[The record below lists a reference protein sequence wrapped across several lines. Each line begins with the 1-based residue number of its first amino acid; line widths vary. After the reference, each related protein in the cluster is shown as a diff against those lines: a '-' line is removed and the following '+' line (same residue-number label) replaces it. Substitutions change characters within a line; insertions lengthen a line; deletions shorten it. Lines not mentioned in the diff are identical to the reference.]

1 MSKVAVTV
9 DKLDNLA
16 NSIGNKF
23 DESTPLTLDEQ
34 KTIIDNISKR
44 TSSDVTASG
53 ATVTVPKGFY
63 GSQVTKSVSSGSA
76 TPAATISAT
85 GASITAGT
93 NTLTF
98 SKTVSNT
105 PQVSAGY
112 ISSGTAG
119 NSSVSLTATVN
130 TRSSSDLTASGATVT
145 APAGYYGSAAT
156 KSVDSMTLPTA
167 ASSTS
172 SGTSKATI
180 SRSTS
185 NQYINIPTGYNGTA
199 SYYTISAVADGTA
212 GTPTASKGTVS
223 NHQVSVTP
231 SVTNITGY
239 ITGGTKTGTAVTVT
253 ASELASGNKEITSN
267 GTGIDVVGYSTV
279 SVSVGS
285 TINNQN
291 KSVTP
296 TESQQTVEADTGY
309 TGLGTVTVGA
319 ISSTYVGSS
328 ITRRSSSDMTFGFYG
343 GSMPY
348 IGAPAGYYAADGM
361 KMITRGTEGT
371 PTATKGTVSN
381 HSISI
386 TPSVTNEEGY
396 IIGGTKTGAA
406 VTVTASELASGNK
419 AITNNGTNIDV
430 VGYSTVSVSVGS
442 TINNQDK
449 TVDPAVLTQY
459 ITADTGYTGLGT
471 VTVNAMPTMT
481 LPTTASSTSSG
492 TKKADVSMSS
502 SIQYINIPTGYNGS
516 AAYYKIA
523 AIANGVI
530 GTPLR
535 SITKVPLIGTPTSL
549 QINLSNSDVQ
559 GSGFT
564 AGYFN
569 SVEMT
574 TALTLEDKTV
584 TPSTSSQTVTP
595 TGNSYY
601 LNSVTVNAM
610 PTMTLPTA
618 ASSTSSGTSKATI
631 TPSSSA
637 QYINIPTGYNGT
649 ASYYKI
655 NAASVSSTNTATV
668 IGTSQDPDSTFV
680 ETLDGFFYQNGQT
693 FTWTGDTYEISINS
707 YGGTGGDIYV
717 NGVYVATDEYYMSLP
732 DCDVTITFI
741 NVGTNVDNIYIDYT
755 PTSATCEMGIYV
767 PTTDIA
773 TPTINFRNTHTDPP
787 MYVAFEN
794 VSSSVYAS
802 DAETNTNMWWLF
814 IKYAYVSPTEIG
826 VASTSAQTHYG
837 LVRYGYRGTTAGGS
851 LTAGGTN
858 LYWPNSET
866 NAGSNTYPR
875 YWATSTAFHPSSAS
889 STRYWRAG
897 HAFKW
902 IAIWPPET

>member
-9 DKLDNLA
+9 DKLDNMA

-63 GSQVTKSVSSGSA
+63 GSQVTKSVSTGSA

-231 SVTNITGY
+231 SVTNTTGY

-253 ASELASGNKEITSN
+253 ASELASGNKAITSN
-267 GTGIDVVGYSTV
+267 GTNIDVVGYSTV

-319 ISSTYVGSS
+319 ISSTYVGSG
-328 ITRRSSSDMTFGFYG
+328 ITRRSSSDMTFGLYG

-348 IGAPAGYYAADGM
+348 IGAPAGYYAADSM

-386 TPSVTNEEGY
+386 TPSVTNAEGY
-396 IIGGTKTGAA
+396 IAGGTTTGTA

-419 AITNNGTNIDV
+419 AITSNGTNIDV

-442 TINNQDK
+442 TINNQNK
-449 TVDPAVLTQY
+449 TVNPSTTQQS

-481 LPTTASSTSSG
+481 LPTSASSTSSG
-492 TKKADVSMSS
+492 TSKATISRSTS
-502 SIQYINIPTGYNGS
+502 AQYINIPTGYNG
-516 AAYYKIA
+516 
-523 AIANGVI
+523 
-530 GTPLR
+530 
-535 SITKVPLIGTPTSL
+535 
-549 QINLSNSDVQ
+549 
-559 GSGFT
+559 T
-564 AGYFN
+564 A
-569 SVEMT
+569 
-574 TALTLEDKTV
+574 
-584 TPSTSSQTVTP
+584 
-595 TGNSYY
+595 SYY
-601 LNSVTVNAM
+601 TISATPN
-610 PTMTLPTA
+610 MTLPTA

-655 NAASVSSTNTATV
+655 NAASVSSTNTATIV
-668 IGTSQDPDSTFV
+668 GTAQDQDSTFV

-717 NGVYVATDEYYMSLP
+717 NGVYVATEEYYMSLP
-732 DCDVTITFI
+732 DCDVTITFV
-741 NVGTNVDNIYIDYT
+741 NVSTNLDNIYIDYT

-773 TPTINFRNTHTDPP
+773 TPTISFKNAHTDLP
-787 MYVAFEN
+787 MYIAFEDI
-794 VSSSVYAS
+794 SSSIYAS
-802 DAETNTNMWWLF
+802 DAPANTNVWWLF
-814 IKYAYVSPTEIG
+814 IKYACVSPTEIG
-826 VASTSAQTHYG
+826 VASTSTQTHYG
-837 LVRYGYRGTTAGGS
+837 IVRYGYRGTTAGGS
-851 LTAGGTN
+851 ISSGGINLYAPNSDTGTGTN
-858 LYWPNSET
+858 
-866 NAGSNTYPR
+866 YPR
-875 YWATSTAFHPSSAS
+875 NWTTSTAFTPSSGS
-889 STRYWRAG
+889 SSRYWRAG